1 MRGMFLCVI
10 MVLVPLASA
19 FSSPNII
26 DEEYGLEIW
35 YESVVYSEGEVWD
48 SVLWEEVIDA
58 GAYPLRTIDRNRLL
72 IWQNDGFEVS
82 EKWSII
88 SPDFAT
94 WNSDLSVDNSNFDA
108 IKILFEPRLPDS
120 AYYQIEND
128 LRQIGVFVS
137 GMDSWKYSPMAH
149 KVIVEKPASLDLL
162 LKVPGVLWV
171 EPVLTTYARNLG
183 ASAFMSDGD
192 IATHCTAWDYEEGA

>member
-1 MRGMFLCVI
+1 MCYHGSS
-10 MVLVPLASA
+10 PLSA
-19 FSSPNII
+19 FSSPSII

-35 YESVVYSEGEVWD
+35 YESVVYSEGEVWG

-94 WNSDLSVDNSNFDA
+94 WKSDLSVDNSNFD
-108 IKILFEPRLPDS
+108 
-120 AYYQIEND
+120 
-128 LRQIGVFVS
+128 
-137 GMDSWKYSPMAH
+137 
-149 KVIVEKPASLDLL
+149 
-162 LKVPGVLWV
+162 
-171 EPVLTTYARNLG
+171 T
-183 ASAFMSDGD
+183 
-192 IATHCTAWDYEEGA
+192 

>member
-94 WNSDLSVDNSNFDA
+94 WKSDLSVDNSNFDA

-128 LRQIGVFVS
+128 LRQIGVFVQAWTL
-137 GMDSWKYSPMAH
+137 GNTA
-149 KVIVEKPASLDLL
+149 
-162 LKVPGVLWV
+162 LWR
-171 EPVLTTYARNLG
+171 TK
-183 ASAFMSDGD
+183 
-192 IATHCTAWDYEEGA
+192 